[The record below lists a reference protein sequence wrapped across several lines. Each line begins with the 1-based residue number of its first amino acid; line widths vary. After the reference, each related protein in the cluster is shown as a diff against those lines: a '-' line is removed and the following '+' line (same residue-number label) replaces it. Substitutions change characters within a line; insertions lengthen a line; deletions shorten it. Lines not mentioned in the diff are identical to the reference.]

1 MCAVADSVTP
11 FPGKLVGPGIRID
24 PDEMLELHKGR
35 YERMV
40 LVGIEPGGTD
50 PIVSSTAGLFET
62 NTLLDMAK
70 LRLLLGD

>member
-1 MCAVADSVTP
+1 
-11 FPGKLVGPGIRID
+11 
-24 PDEMLELHKGR
+24 MLELHKGR

-50 PIVSSTAGLFET
+50 PVVSSTAGLFET

-70 LRLLLGD
+70 LRLFLGD